1 MMMEKKKQPNI
12 LLIMTD
18 QMRGDCLGIV
28 GHPDVKT
35 HYLVM
40 LA

>member
-1 MMMEKKKQPNI
+1 MTESKGRPNI

-18 QMRGDCLGIV
+18 QMRGDCLAIA

-35 HYLVM
+35 P
-40 LA
+40 